1 MQNNSKDAINEFHP
15 KSEDGVHTAA
25 APSVLAPVTMQDRIA
40 VLDVIRGFALIGIF
54 LMNVEFFNRPVG
66 ELGQGMPAGLLGLNW
81 LASYV
86 IAYFVAGKF
95 WTIFS
100 LLFGM
105 GFALM
110 LTRTEAKGQE
120 FLRPYFRRLIALA
133 IFGLLH
139 YILIWPGDILF
150 SYAIAAAGLLLILF
164 ADLRWVFSAAAL
176 LALCAAI
183 PILNDLIA
191 IAIVLILLASLAFL
205 LRTEVT
211 LSFFGKDMPI
221 TAAVLYVMGGIA
233 VLISVLGFL
242 IPAMKAARGVIFVAG
257 FFFLLAFAFMRA
269 HQPKEDRP
277 WKIGALFYCTLFVAM
292 TIGGGVEYWS
302 TKESPTAASKAETQI
317 APSLA
322 ASAPLVAVSPTDT
335 RKAATEERK
344 KKQLEQEQKNA
355 ANIQLEAQVLTK
367 GTYLEAV
374 KFRAKKFAENW
385 TNVVIFSLLINCMFL
400 IGFWFVRSGTM
411 EDTRAHLPLFRK
423 LAIWGLPIGI
433 GLGMAGSLFA
443 TAPAQGAENDP
454 FSFATGLLYLGNL
467 PACLGYVSLV
477 ILMFN
482 SAGAYPKIKI
492 LAPYGR
498 MALTNYLSQSL
509 ICSAVFYGY
518 GMGYFG
524 MQRAHQVVFV
534 AVVVMLQIASS
545 HWWLSNFRYGPME
558 WLWRAVTYWKLP
570 AFKI

>member
-1 MQNNSKDAINEFHP
+1 M
-15 KSEDGVHTAA
+15 
-25 APSVLAPVTMQDRIA
+25 LAPLSTGA
-40 VLDVIRGFALIGIF
+40 
-54 LMNVEFFNRPVG
+54 
-66 ELGQGMPAGLLGLNW
+66 
-81 LASYV
+81 
-86 IAYFVAGKF
+86 
-95 WTIFS
+95 T
-100 LLFGM
+100 
-105 GFALM
+105 
-110 LTRTEAKGQE
+110 
-120 FLRPYFRRLIALA
+120 
-133 IFGLLH
+133 
-139 YILIWPGDILF
+139 PG
-150 SYAIAAAGLLLILF
+150 S
-164 ADLRWVFSAAAL
+164 
-176 LALCAAI
+176 
-183 PILNDLIA
+183 
-191 IAIVLILLASLAFL
+191 AIVCPS
-205 LRTEVT
+205 
-211 LSFFGKDMPI
+211 
-221 TAAVLYVMGGIA
+221 
-233 VLISVLGFL
+233 
-242 IPAMKAARGVIFVAG
+242 IP
-257 FFFLLAFAFMRA
+257 
-269 HQPKEDRP
+269 
-277 WKIGALFYCTLFVAM
+277 
-292 TIGGGVEYWS
+292 S
-302 TKESPTAASKAETQI
+302 T
-317 APSLA
+317 LA

-355 ANIQLEAQVLTK
+355 ANIQLEAEVLTK

-534 AVVVMLQIASS
+534 AVVVMLQIALS

>member
-1 MQNNSKDAINEFHP
+1 
-15 KSEDGVHTAA
+15 
-25 APSVLAPVTMQDRIA
+25 
-40 VLDVIRGFALIGIF
+40 
-54 LMNVEFFNRPVG
+54 
-66 ELGQGMPAGLLGLNW
+66 MPAGLHGLNW

-120 FLRPYFRRLIALA
+120 FLRPYYRRLIALA

-233 VLISVLGFL
+233 VLICVLGFL

-423 LAIWGLPIGI
+423 LVIWGLPIGI

>member
-1 MQNNSKDAINEFHP
+1 MQNNSKDAINESHP
-15 KSEDGVHTAA
+15 KSEYGVHTAA
-25 APSVLAPVTMQDRIA
+25 ASSVLAPVAVQDRIA

-66 ELGQGMPAGLLGLNW
+66 ELGQGMPAGLHGLNW

-120 FLRPYFRRLIALA
+120 FLRPYYRRLIALA

-292 TIGGGVEYWS
+292 IIGGGVEYWG

-482 SAGAYPKIKI
+482 SAGAYAKIKI

-534 AVVVMLQIASS
+534 AAVVMLQIALS

-570 AFKI
+570 AFKV